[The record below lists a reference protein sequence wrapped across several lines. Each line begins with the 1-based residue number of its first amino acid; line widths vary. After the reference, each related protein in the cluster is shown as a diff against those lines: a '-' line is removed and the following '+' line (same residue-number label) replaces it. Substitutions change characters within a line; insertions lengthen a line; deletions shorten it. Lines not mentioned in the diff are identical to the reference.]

1 MQNLSFAASLLPLRC
16 FLLLWEQNSIHLL
29 LAIFVSMILD
39 NRSNV
44 HRSFFIHLQPRF
56 RNSIVFSPIN
66 DNNSTITKI
75 FGDNIITLV
84 NTVILWVEMRC
95 TFQIQVMVNIVII
108 ILTRIIIDWERDTF
122 IWIRSIRMTFR
133 ARLLFLLRCDLR
145 RDVTFT
151 CLANFLSWVRRC
163 RCFWW
168 WNLPLSLM
176 TTYIAMLLHTA
187 FGINHSIHTF

>member
-1 MQNLSFAASLLPLRC
+1 MINIEFHMIRGRQN
-16 FLLLWEQNSIHLL
+16 
-29 LAIFVSMILD
+29 
-39 NRSNV
+39 
-44 HRSFFIHLQPRF
+44 
-56 RNSIVFSPIN
+56 IVFKKL
-66 DNNSTITKI
+66 NNNVISLN
-75 FGDNIITLV
+75 NIIMFVFVFTTNTAMQALRYMLLV
-84 NTVILWVEMRC
+84 W
-95 TFQIQVMVNIVII
+95 VNIVII
-108 ILTRIIIDWERDTF
+108 ILTRNIIDWERDTF

-187 FGINHSIHTF
+187 FGINHSIHTFEQSSTIGLI